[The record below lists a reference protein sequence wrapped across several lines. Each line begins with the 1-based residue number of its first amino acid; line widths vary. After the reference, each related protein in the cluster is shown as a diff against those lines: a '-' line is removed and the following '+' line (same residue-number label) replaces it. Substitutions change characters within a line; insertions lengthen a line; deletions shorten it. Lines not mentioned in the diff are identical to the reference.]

1 MRKDELENII
11 FNGMVALAIFMLVLS
26 YIEENLKIG
35 ILTMGY
41 LFFLHLWKK
50 SITLYRYFKKL
61 YEENKKIYIKRGG
74 R

>member
-41 LFFLHLWKK
+41 LFFLYLWKK
-50 SITLYRYFKKL
+50 SIILYRYFKNLHK
-61 YEENKKIYIKRGG
+61 ENRKIYIKRGG
-74 R
+74 K